1 MTFYSMIENQKTW
14 MKHDGTFNCVRLPLG
29 RLFRSSAVAV
39 DATCRSVRH
48 GGSLPCTSPYT
59 LNYFESGANVSNP
72 YETPLAPGTQA
83 DFTRLQGHRI
93 TVVVCFAFSCSSHGC
108 NMQIH
113 QAVEQ
118 IEKVSVSS
126 WLSEG
131 ERNVAVKGILAQ
143 ILICLTLMRSS
154 ISLEEND
161 SDFDT
166 AWDAVSRLSSDDVL
180 YILLAAPLACCS
192 SCQFLFGCQCLFRFE
207 SMPNAVKWRLWESSC
222 CRSLA

>member
-1 MTFYSMIENQKTW
+1 
-14 MKHDGTFNCVRLPLG
+14 
-29 RLFRSSAVAV
+29 
-39 DATCRSVRH
+39 
-48 GGSLPCTSPYT
+48 
-59 LNYFESGANVSNP
+59 
-72 YETPLAPGTQA
+72 
-83 DFTRLQGHRI
+83 
-93 TVVVCFAFSCSSHGC
+93 
-108 NMQIH
+108 MQIH
-113 QAVEQ
+113 QAVKQ
-118 IEKVSVSS
+118 IEKKVSVSS

-207 SMPNAVKWRLWESSC
+207 SMPNAVKWRLWESNC
-222 CRSLA
+222 FRN

>member
-1 MTFYSMIENQKTW
+1 
-14 MKHDGTFNCVRLPLG
+14 MKHDVTFNCVRLLLS
-29 RLFRSSAVAV
+29 RLFRSSAVAA
-39 DATCRSVRH
+39 DAICRSVRH

-59 LNYFESGANVSNP
+59 LNYFESWSKCIQSI
-72 YETPLAPGTQA
+72 YEIPLAPGTYA

-118 IEKVSVSS
+118 IEKVSS

-131 ERNVAVKGILAQ
+131 ERNVAVKVILAQ
-143 ILICLTLMRSS
+143 ILICLTIMRSS

-161 SDFDT
+161 SESP
-166 AWDAVSRLSSDDVL
+166 AWDAVSKLSSDDVL
-180 YILLAAPLACCS
+180 YILLAAPLACCL
-192 SCQFLFGCQCLFRFE
+192 SCQFLFGCQRLFRFE
-207 SMPNAVKWRLWESSC
+207 SMPNAVKWRIWESNC
-222 CRSLA
+222 FRNWMNILA